1 MANRI
6 PAAARF
12 QQQEAKS
19 SQAIPT
25 KLTLNLTAPH
35 VAIFTKKE
43 VDMVIIPG
51 AGGVFGVLPG
61 HVPTISELKPGV
73 LEVTVSPGEVAK
85 YFVSSGFA
93 FAHAVSP
100 LSRRHTFEA
109 NELQLENRNA
119 YCWFLY
125 VLRAAGGAESELIT
139 DGVDHLFPADASAY
153 NAIHVCT
160 HPKLP

>member
-1 MANRI
+1 MLRALSRSSI
-6 PAAARF
+6 LGATARAASRVPAAARF
-12 QQQEAKS
+12 QQQDAKS

-73 LEVTVSPGEVAK
+73 LEVTVSPGEVSK

-93 FAHAVSP
+93 FAHAVSACP
-100 LSRRHTFEA
+100 
-109 NELQLENRNA
+109 
-119 YCWFLY
+119 
-125 VLRAAGGAESELIT
+125 G
-139 DGVDHLFPADASAY
+139 HLCVAHMKCSQ
-153 NAIHVCT
+153 
-160 HPKLP
+160 